1 MKLTLLKSEAE
12 ALLSRLYKNPLECDV
27 NIEITPDDPPRV
39 DCVGVIEALHSY
51 KREEK
56 IHAITL
62 LQRGFAVNGVTLGY
76 ATALAIVDLVPHM
89 SVPPCDETATP
100 SESPT

>member
-1 MKLTLLKSEAE
+1 MKLTLSKSEAE
-12 ALLSRLYKNPLECDV
+12 ALLSRLYKNPLKYDV
-27 NIEITPDDPPRV
+27 NIETTLDPPRV

-100 SESPT
+100 SESPA